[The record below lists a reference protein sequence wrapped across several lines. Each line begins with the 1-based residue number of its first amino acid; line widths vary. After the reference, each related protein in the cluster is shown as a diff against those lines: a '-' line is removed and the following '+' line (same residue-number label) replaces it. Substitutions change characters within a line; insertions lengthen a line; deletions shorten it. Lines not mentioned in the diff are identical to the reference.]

1 MESLGDILRRLQQR
15 NFSNV
20 AAVPEWVQQLDAEAA
35 DAEVCPTCGGQ
46 GWVRRDVPV
55 GHPDFGR
62 AFPCLCQVQRSE
74 TNRLARL
81 QRYSNLGV
89 LHAVTFETLAPS
101 GPGVGPEAHARY
113 DAALRAALGFAAQPA
128 GSLLLTGG
136 HGTGKTCLAA
146 AAANRLM
153 AQAHPVLFTF
163 VPDLLDQLR
172 GGYAD
177 DAALSHDELFEQV
190 KNVPVLILDDIG
202 AHNGT
207 PWAEEKLFQVVNH
220 RYLNGLPTILTS
232 GVPLERLDGRLQSKL
247 TDPRNA
253 LVIDLGG
260 ATGAKTVSL
269 GGIPSAMLRDMT
281 FDSFEPQGRAR
292 TREDRETLAAALYAS
307 RAFSQEPDG
316 WLVLVGGPGCG
327 KTHLAVAVA
336 NEQLTRGGDV
346 FFAFVP
352 DLLDHLRYTFSP
364 DSRVTY
370 DELFDRIKQAPLL
383 IMDDLGAES
392 STSWADEKLYQ
403 IIVHRHNARLPTII
417 TMRALPS
424 GPGDPIASRLNDA
437 RLVTEVPITAPDYR
451 QTGRARQERRRDVL

>member
-1 MESLGDILRRLQQR
+1 M
-15 NFSNV
+15 
-20 AAVPEWVQQLDAEAA
+20 QQLDAESA
-35 DAEVCPTCGGQ
+35 DEDPCPTCGGQ

-62 AFPCLCQVQRSE
+62 AFPCLCQVQQSE
-74 TNRLARL
+74 ASRLTRL

-101 GPGVGPEAHARY
+101 GPGVGPEANARY
-113 DAALRAALGFAAQPA
+113 DAALRAARSFAEAPV

-153 AQAHPVLFTF
+153 AEGHPVLFTF

-172 GGYAD
+172 GGFAD
-177 DAALSHDELFEQV
+177 DTALSHDELLEQV
-190 KNVPVLILDDIG
+190 KNVPVLVLDDIG

-220 RYLNGLPTILTS
+220 RYINGLPTVLTS
-232 GVPLERLDGRLQSKL
+232 AVPLERLDGRLQSKL

-253 LVIDLGG
+253 LVIDMGG
-260 ATGAKTVSL
+260 ATGARTMSL
-269 GGIPSAMLRDMT
+269 GGIPHAMLRDMT
-281 FDSFEPQGRAR
+281 FDSFQPEGRSR
-292 TREDRETLAAALYAS
+292 TREDRETLAAAVSAS
-307 RAFSQEPDG
+307 GAFAQEPDG

-336 NEQLTRGGDV
+336 NRQLERGGDV

-392 STSWADEKLYQ
+392 STPWADEKLYQ

-417 TMRALPS
+417 TMRSLPS
-424 GPGDPIASRLNDA
+424 GPADPVASRLNDA
-437 RLVTEVPITAPDYR
+437 RMVTEVPITAPDYR
-451 QTGRARQERRRDVL
+451 QTGRVRQERRRDV

>member
-1 MESLGDILRRLQQR
+1 M
-15 NFSNV
+15 
-20 AAVPEWVQQLDAEAA
+20 QQLDTEPAA
-35 DAEVCPTCGGQ
+35 VDVCPTCGGQ

-62 AFPCLCQVQRSE
+62 AFPCLCQVRRSE
-74 TNRLARL
+74 IDRLARL

-89 LHAVTFETLAPS
+89 LHAVTFETLAPG
-101 GPGVGPEAHARY
+101 GPGVGPEANARY
-113 DAALRAALGFAAQPA
+113 DAALRAAQSFAEQPM

-153 AQAHPVLFTF
+153 HQGHPVLFTF

-177 DAALSHDELFEQV
+177 DAELSHDELFEQV
-190 KNVPVLILDDIG
+190 KNIPVLILDDIG

-232 GVPLERLDGRLQSKL
+232 SVPLERLDGRLQSKL

-253 LVIDLGG
+253 LVIDMGG
-260 ATGAKTVSL
+260 ATTARTVSL
-269 GGIPSAMLRDMT
+269 GGIPHAMLREMT
-281 FDSFEPQGRAR
+281 FDSFEPEGRAR
-292 TREDRETLAAALYAS
+292 SRVDKETLAAALHAS
-307 RAFSQEPDG
+307 RAFSQGPEG

-336 NEQLTRGGDV
+336 NRHLEQGGDV

-383 IMDDLGAES
+383 IMDDLGSES
-392 STSWADEKLYQ
+392 STAWADEKLYQ

-417 TMRALPS
+417 TMRTLPS
-424 GPGDPIASRLNDA
+424 GPSDPVASRLNDA
-437 RLVTEVPITAPDYR
+437 RMVTEVPITAPDYR
-451 QTGRARQERRRDVL
+451 QTGRIRQERRRDV

>member
-1 MESLGDILRRLQQR
+1 M
-15 NFSNV
+15 
-20 AAVPEWVQQLDAEAA
+20 
-35 DAEVCPTCGGQ
+35 
-46 GWVRRDVPV
+46 RRDVPV

-62 AFPCLCQVQRSE
+62 AFPCLCQMQRSE
-74 TNRLARL
+74 TNRLVRL
-81 QRYSNLGV
+81 HRYSNLGV

-101 GPGVGPEAHARY
+101 GPGVGPEANARY
-113 DAALRAALGFAAQPA
+113 DAALRAAQAFAGQPV

-153 AQAHPVLFTF
+153 SQGHPVLFTF

-220 RYLNGLPTILTS
+220 RYLSGLPTVLTS
-232 GVPLERLDGRLQSKL
+232 AVPLERLDGRLQSKL

-253 LVIDLGG
+253 LVIDMGG
-260 ATGAKTVSL
+260 STGVRTVSL
-269 GGIPSAMLRDMT
+269 GGIPHAMLRDMT
-281 FDSFEPQGRAR
+281 FDSFESQGRSR
-292 TREDRETLAAALYAS
+292 TREDRETLAAALHAS
-307 RAFSQEPDG
+307 RAFAQGPDG

-336 NEQLTRGGDV
+336 NEQLTQGGDV

-417 TMRALPS
+417 TMRTLPS
-424 GPGDPIASRLNDA
+424 GPSDPVASRLNDA

-451 QTGRARQERRRDVL
+451 QTGRVRQEPRRDVRD

>member
-1 MESLGDILRRLQQR
+1 M
-15 NFSNV
+15 
-20 AAVPEWVQQLDAEAA
+20 
-35 DAEVCPTCGGQ
+35 
-46 GWVRRDVPV
+46 RRDVPV

-62 AFPCLCQVQRSE
+62 AFPCLCQAQQSGS
-74 TNRLARL
+74 NRLARL

-101 GPGVGPEAHARY
+101 GPGVGPEANARY
-113 DAALRAALGFAAQPA
+113 DAALRAAQAFAGGPT

-153 AQAHPVLFTF
+153 AEGRPVLFTF

-177 DAALSHDELFEQV
+177 DAELSHDEVFEQV
-190 KNVPVLILDDIG
+190 KNVAVLVLDDIG

-232 GVPLERLDGRLQSKL
+232 AVPLERLDGRLQSKL

-253 LVIDLGG
+253 LVIDMGG
-260 ATGAKTVSL
+260 ATAARTMSL
-269 GGIPSAMLRDMT
+269 GGIPHAMLQGMT

-292 TREDRETLAAALYAS
+292 TREDRETLAAALHAS
-307 RAFSQEPDG
+307 RAFAQEPDG

-336 NEQLTRGGDV
+336 NQQLAQGGDV

-392 STSWADEKLYQ
+392 STPWADEKLYQ
-403 IIVHRHNARLPTII
+403 IIVHRHNARFPTVI

-424 GPGDPIASRLNDA
+424 GHADPVASRLNDA
-437 RLVTEVPITAPDYR
+437 RMVTEVPITSPDYR
-451 QTGRARQERRRDVL
+451 QTGRVRQERRRDVS

>member
-1 MESLGDILRRLQQR
+1 M
-15 NFSNV
+15 
-20 AAVPEWVQQLDAEAA
+20 
-35 DAEVCPTCGGQ
+35 
-46 GWVRRDVPV
+46 RRDVPV

-62 AFPCLCQVQRSE
+62 AFPCLCQVQRSDA
-74 TNRLARL
+74 NRLVRL

-89 LHAVTFETLAPS
+89 LHAVTFETLAQS
-101 GPGVGPEAHARY
+101 GPGVGPEANARY
-113 DAALRAALGFAAQPA
+113 DAALRTARSFAEEPA
-128 GSLLLTGG
+128 GSLLLAGG

-153 AQAHPVLFTF
+153 AQGRPVLFTF

-172 GGYAD
+172 GGFGD

-190 KNVPVLILDDIG
+190 KNVPVLVLDDIG

-220 RYLNGLPTILTS
+220 RYLSGLPTILTS
-232 GVPLERLDGRLQSKL
+232 AVSLERLDGRLQSKL

-253 LVIDLGG
+253 LVIDMGG
-260 ATGAKTVSL
+260 STGAKTVSL
-269 GGIPSAMLRDMT
+269 GGIPHAMLRGMT
-281 FDSFEPQGRAR
+281 FDSFQPEGRAR
-292 TREDRETLAAALYAS
+292 TKEDRETLAAALYAS
-307 RAFSQEPDG
+307 RAFAQEPGG

-336 NEQLTRGGDV
+336 NRQLERGGDV

-383 IMDDLGAES
+383 VMDDLGAES

-403 IIVHRHNARLPTII
+403 IIVHRHNARLPTVI
-417 TMRALPS
+417 TMRVLPS
-424 GPGDPIASRLNDA
+424 GPADPVASRLNDA
-437 RLVTEVPITAPDYR
+437 RMVTEVPITAPDYR
-451 QTGRARQERRRDVL
+451 QTGRVRQERRRDARD

>member
-1 MESLGDILRRLQQR
+1 M
-15 NFSNV
+15 
-20 AAVPEWVQQLDAEAA
+20 
-35 DAEVCPTCGGQ
+35 
-46 GWVRRDVPV
+46 RRDVPV

-62 AFPCLCQVQRSE
+62 AFPCLCQLRRSE
-74 TNRLARL
+74 ADRLVRL
-81 QRYSNLGV
+81 QRYSNLGI
-89 LHAVTFETLAPS
+89 LREVTFEKLSPT
-101 GPGVGPEAHARY
+101 GPGVGPEANARY
-113 DAALRAALGFAAQPA
+113 DAALRAARAFAEEPV

-146 AAANRLM
+146 AAANRLI
-153 AQAHPVLFTF
+153 QQGRPVLFTF

-190 KNVPVLILDDIG
+190 KNVPALILDDIG

-220 RYLNGLPTILTS
+220 RYLSGLPTVLTS
-232 GVPLERLDGRLQSKL
+232 AVPLERLDGRLQSKL

-253 LVIDLGG
+253 LVIDMGG
-260 ATGAKTVSL
+260 STSVKTVSL
-269 GGIPSAMLRDMT
+269 GGIPHAMLRDMT
-281 FDSFEPQGRAR
+281 FDSFQPEGRAR
-292 TREDRETLAAALYAS
+292 TREDRETLAAALHAS
-307 RAFSQEPDG
+307 RAFAQEPDG

-336 NEQLTRGGDV
+336 NRQLAQGGDV

-383 IMDDLGAES
+383 VMDDLGAES

-403 IIVHRHNARLPTII
+403 IIVHRHNARLPTVI

-424 GPGDPIASRLNDA
+424 GPADPVASRLNDG

-451 QTGRARQERRRDVL
+451 QTGRVRQERRRDVS

>member
-1 MESLGDILRRLQQR
+1 M
-15 NFSNV
+15 
-20 AAVPEWVQQLDAEAA
+20 
-35 DAEVCPTCGGQ
+35 
-46 GWVRRDVPV
+46 RRDVPV

-62 AFPCLCQVQRSE
+62 AFPCLCQVRQSE
-74 TNRLARL
+74 TDRLGRL

-101 GPGVGPEAHARY
+101 GPGVGPEANARY
-113 DAALRAALGFAAQPA
+113 DAALRAARSFAGEPA

-146 AAANRLM
+146 AVANRLM
-153 AQAHPVLFTF
+153 GQGRPILFAF

-172 GGYAD
+172 GGYGD
-177 DAALSHDELFEQV
+177 DSALSHEELFEQV
-190 KNVPVLILDDIG
+190 KNVPALVLDDIG

-220 RYLNGLPTILTS
+220 RYLNGLPTVLTS
-232 GVPLERLDGRLQSKL
+232 AVPLERLDGRLQSKL

-253 LVIDLGG
+253 TVIDMGG
-260 ATGAKTVSL
+260 ATAVKTLGL
-269 GGIPSAMLRDMT
+269 GGIPHTMLQDMT
-281 FDSFEPQGRAR
+281 FDSFEPLGRAR
-292 TREDRETLAAALYAS
+292 TREDRETLAAAVSAS
-307 RAFSQEPDG
+307 RAFAQEPDG
-316 WLVLVGGPGCG
+316 WLVLIGGPGCG

-336 NEQLTRGGDV
+336 NEQLALGGDV
-346 FFAFVP
+346 FFASAS

-383 IMDDLGAES
+383 ILDDLGRAS
-392 STSWADEKLYQ
+392 ATAWANEKLYQ

-417 TMRALPS
+417 TMLTPEPGPADRDALS
-424 GPGDPIASRLNDA
+424 DRIASRLSDN

-451 QTGRARQERRRDVL
+451 HTGRVRQERRRDVS

>member
-1 MESLGDILRRLQQR
+1 ME
-15 NFSNV
+15 
-20 AAVPEWVQQLDAEAA
+20 QLDAEFTGVEA
-35 DAEVCPTCGGQ
+35 CPTCGGQ

-62 AFPCLCQVQRSE
+62 AFPCLCQMQRSE
-74 TNRLARL
+74 TSRLARL

-101 GPGVGPEAHARY
+101 GPGIGPEANARY
-113 DAALRAALGFAAQPA
+113 DAALRAAQAFVEQPA

-153 AQAHPVLFTF
+153 AQGHPVLFTF

-177 DAALSHDELFEQV
+177 DSALPHDELLEQV
-190 KNVPVLILDDIG
+190 KNVPVLVLDDIG

-220 RYLNGLPTILTS
+220 RYLNGLPTVLTS
-232 GVPLERLDGRLQSKL
+232 AVPLERLDGRLQSKL
-247 TDPRNA
+247 TDPRTA
-253 LVIDLGG
+253 RAIDMGG
-260 ATGAKTVSL
+260 SVGAKTANL
-269 GGIPSAMLRDMT
+269 GSIPGAMLRDMT
-281 FDSFEPQGRAR
+281 FPSFEPKGRDRMRMDSEGLAL

-307 RAFSQEPDG
+307 RAFAEDPDG
-316 WLVLVGGPGCG
+316 WLLLIGGPGCG

-336 NEQLTRGGDV
+336 NQQLAQGNNV
-346 FFAFVP
+346 FFASAS
-352 DLLDHLRYTFSP
+352 DILDHLRYTFGP

-370 DELFDRIKQAPLL
+370 DEMFDRIKQAPLL
-383 IMDDLGAES
+383 ILDDLGRASATE
-392 STSWADEKLYQ
+392 WANEKLYQ

-417 TMRALPS
+417 TMQTPKEGPANRDALS
-424 GPGDPIASRLNDA
+424 DRIASRLSDN
-437 RLVTEVPITAPDYR
+437 RIVTEVPITAPDYR
-451 QTGRARQERRRDVL
+451 QTGRDRREPRKYRDL

>member
-1 MESLGDILRRLQQR
+1 M
-15 NFSNV
+15 
-20 AAVPEWVQQLDAEAA
+20 
-35 DAEVCPTCGGQ
+35 
-46 GWVRRDVPV
+46 RRDLPV
-55 GHPDFGR
+55 VHPDFGR
-62 AFPCLCQVQRSE
+62 AFPCLCRIQRSE
-74 TNRLARL
+74 RDRLARL

-89 LHAVTFETLAPS
+89 LHNVTFETLAPT
-101 GPGVGPEAHARY
+101 GPGVGPEANARY
-113 DAALRAALGFAAQPA
+113 DAALRAAQAFSEKPL

-153 AQAHPVLFTF
+153 AQGHPVLFTF

-190 KNVPVLILDDIG
+190 KNVPALILDDIG

-220 RYLNGLPTILTS
+220 RYLSGLPTILTS
-232 GVPLERLDGRLQSKL
+232 AVPLERLDGRLQSKL

-260 ATGAKTVSL
+260 ATGAKTVNL

-292 TREDRETLAAALYAS
+292 TREDRETLAAALSAS
-307 RAFSQEPDG
+307 KAFAREPDG
-316 WLVLVGGPGCG
+316 WLVLIGGPGCG

-336 NEQLTRGGDV
+336 NQQLAQGGDV
-346 FFAFVP
+346 LFASGS

-370 DELFDRIKQAPLL
+370 DELFDRIKQAQLL
-383 IMDDLGAES
+383 ILDDLGRAS
-392 STSWADEKLYQ
+392 ATAWANEKLYQ
-403 IIVHRHNARLPTII
+403 IIVHRHNARLPTVI
-417 TMRALPS
+417 TMLTPEESPAGRDALS
-424 GPGDPIASRLNDA
+424 DRIASRLSDN

-451 QTGRARQERRRDVL
+451 QTGRIRQEPRRDVRD

>member
-1 MESLGDILRRLQQR
+1 M
-15 NFSNV
+15 
-20 AAVPEWVQQLDAEAA
+20 
-35 DAEVCPTCGGQ
+35 
-46 GWVRRDVPV
+46 RRDVPV

-62 AFPCLCQVQRSE
+62 AFPCLCQMQRSE

-101 GPGVGPEAHARY
+101 GPGVGPEANARY
-113 DAALRAALGFAAQPA
+113 DAALRAAQAFAGQPV

-153 AQAHPVLFTF
+153 SQGHPVLFTF

-220 RYLNGLPTILTS
+220 RYLSGLPTVLTS
-232 GVPLERLDGRLQSKL
+232 AVPLERLDGRLQSKL

-253 LVIDLGG
+253 LVIDMGG
-260 ATGAKTVSL
+260 STGARTVSL
-269 GGIPSAMLRDMT
+269 GGIPHAMLRDMT
-281 FDSFEPQGRAR
+281 FDSFEPQGRSR
-292 TREDRETLAAALYAS
+292 TREDRETLAAALHAS
-307 RAFSQEPDG
+307 RAFAQGPDG

-336 NEQLTRGGDV
+336 NEQLTQGGDV

-417 TMRALPS
+417 TMRTLPS
-424 GPGDPIASRLNDA
+424 GPSDPVASRLNDA

-451 QTGRARQERRRDVL
+451 QTGRVRQEPRRDVRD

>member
-20 AAVPEWVQQLDAEAA
+20 AAAPEWVQQLDSETTDVEA
-35 DAEVCPTCGGQ
+35 CPTCGGQ

-62 AFPCLCQVQRSE
+62 AFPCLCQMQRSE

-101 GPGVGPEAHARY
+101 GPGVGPEANARY
-113 DAALRAALGFAAQPA
+113 DAALRAAQAFAGQPV

-153 AQAHPVLFTF
+153 SQGHPVLFTF

-220 RYLNGLPTILTS
+220 RYLSGLPTVLTS
-232 GVPLERLDGRLQSKL
+232 AVPLERLDGRLQSKL

-253 LVIDLGG
+253 LVIDMGG
-260 ATGAKTVSL
+260 STGEERSSL
-269 GGIPSAMLRDMT
+269 GGIPHAMLRDMT
-281 FDSFEPQGRAR
+281 FDSFEPQGRSR
-292 TREDRETLAAALYAS
+292 TRED
-307 RAFSQEPDG
+307 
-316 WLVLVGGPGCG
+316 
-327 KTHLAVAVA
+327 K
-336 NEQLTRGGDV
+336 
-346 FFAFVP
+346 
-352 DLLDHLRYTFSP
+352 
-364 DSRVTY
+364 
-370 DELFDRIKQAPLL
+370 
-383 IMDDLGAES
+383 
-392 STSWADEKLYQ
+392 
-403 IIVHRHNARLPTII
+403 
-417 TMRALPS
+417 
-424 GPGDPIASRLNDA
+424 
-437 RLVTEVPITAPDYR
+437 
-451 QTGRARQERRRDVL
+451 

>member
-1 MESLGDILRRLQQR
+1 MLTPAR
-15 NFSNV
+15 
-20 AAVPEWVQQLDAEAA
+20 P
-35 DAEVCPTCGGQ
+35 AEVRAGCVVTYLSATRISG
-46 GWVRRDVPV
+46 VPSLASARV
-55 GHPDFGR
+55 E
-62 AFPCLCQVQRSE
+62 RSE
-74 TNRLARL
+74 TNRVARL

-101 GPGVGPEAHARY
+101 GPGVGPEANARY
-113 DAALRAALGFAAQPA
+113 DAALRTARTFADAPA

-146 AAANRLM
+146 AAANFLM
-153 AQAHPVLFTF
+153 GQGHPVLFTF

-172 GGYAD
+172 GGYGD
-177 DAALSHDELFEQV
+177 DAALSHDELFDQV
-190 KNVPVLILDDIG
+190 KNVPVLVLDDIG

-207 PWAEEKLFQVVNH
+207 PWAEEKLFQVINH
-220 RYLNGLPTILTS
+220 RYLSGLPTVLTS
-232 GVPLERLDGRLQSKL
+232 AVPLERLDGRLQSKL

-253 LVIDLGG
+253 LVIDMGG

-269 GGIPSAMLRDMT
+269 GGIPHAMLRDMT
-281 FDSFEPQGRAR
+281 FDSFVPEGRAR
-292 TREDRETLAAALYAS
+292 TREDRETLAAALSAS
-307 RAFSQEPDG
+307 RSFADG

-336 NEQLTRGGDV
+336 NRQLEQGGDI

-392 STSWADEKLYQ
+392 STAWADEKLYQ

-417 TMRALPS
+417 TMRTLPS
-424 GPGDPIASRLNDA
+424 GPADPVASRLNDA
-437 RLVTEVPITAPDYR
+437 RMVTEVPITAPDYR
-451 QTGRARQERRRDVL
+451 QTGRARQEPRRDARS

>member
-1 MESLGDILRRLQQR
+1 M
-15 NFSNV
+15 
-20 AAVPEWVQQLDAEAA
+20 QQLDAEFA
-35 DAEVCPTCGGQ
+35 DTDACPTCGGH

-62 AFPCLCQVQRSE
+62 AFPCLCQVQRSDA
-74 TNRLARL
+74 NRLARL

-89 LHAVTFETLAPS
+89 LQSATFETLEPS
-101 GPGVGPEAHARY
+101 GPGVGPEANARY
-113 DAALRAALGFAAQPA
+113 DAALRAARAFAEAPD

-136 HGTGKTCLAA
+136 HGTGKTCLSA

-153 AQAHPVLFTF
+153 GQGHPVLFTF

-177 DAALSHDELFEQV
+177 DADLSHDEVFDQV
-190 KNVPVLILDDIG
+190 KNVPILVLDDIG

-220 RYLNGLPTILTS
+220 RYLNGLPTVLTS
-232 GVPLERLDGRLQSKL
+232 AVPLERLDGRLQSKL

-253 LVIDLGG
+253 RVIDMGG
-260 ATGAKTVSL
+260 SAGKQNLSL
-269 GGIPSAMLRDMT
+269 GGIPQAMLRDMT
-281 FDSFEPQGRAR
+281 FNSFEPLGRAR
-292 TREDRETLAAALYAS
+292 DRQGRETLAAALSAS
-307 RAFSQEPDG
+307 RSFAEEPQD
-316 WLVLVGGPGCG
+316 WLVIFGGPGCG

-336 NEQLTRGGDV
+336 NEQLARGGDV

-370 DELFDRIKQAPLL
+370 DELFDRVKQAPLL
-383 IMDDLGAES
+383 ILDDLGSES
-392 STSWADEKLYQ
+392 STPWAYEKLYQ
-403 IIVHRHNARLPTII
+403 IIVYRHNARLPTFV
-417 TMRALPS
+417 TMRDLPS
-424 GPGDPIASRLNDA
+424 GETDPVASRLSDT
-437 RLVTEVPITAPDYR
+437 RMVTMSPITAPDYR
-451 QTGRARQERRRDVL
+451 QATGNPQLKHRWSTPS

>member
-1 MESLGDILRRLQQR
+1 M
-15 NFSNV
+15 
-20 AAVPEWVQQLDAEAA
+20 QQLDAEVTE
-35 DAEVCPTCGGQ
+35 AEVCPTCGGQ

-55 GHPDFGR
+55 GDPDFGR

-89 LHAVTFETLAPS
+89 LHAVTFETLVPS
-101 GPGVGPEAHARY
+101 GPGVGPEANARY
-113 DAALRAALGFAAQPA
+113 DAALRAALAFAERPA

-153 AQAHPVLFTF
+153 AQGHPVLFTF

-281 FDSFEPQGRAR
+281 FHSFEPQGRAR
-292 TREDRETLAAALYAS
+292 TREDRETLAAALHAS

-424 GPGDPIASRLNDA
+424 GPADPIASRLNDA
-437 RLVTEVPITAPDYR
+437 RMVTEVPITAPDYR

>member
-1 MESLGDILRRLQQR
+1 M
-15 NFSNV
+15 
-20 AAVPEWVQQLDAEAA
+20 
-35 DAEVCPTCGGQ
+35 
-46 GWVRRDVPV
+46 RRDVPV

-62 AFPCLCQVQRSE
+62 AFPCLCQMQRSE

-101 GPGVGPEAHARY
+101 GPGVGPEANARY
-113 DAALRAALGFAAQPA
+113 DAALRAAQAFAGQPV

-153 AQAHPVLFTF
+153 SQGHPVLFTF

-220 RYLNGLPTILTS
+220 RYLSGLPTVLTS
-232 GVPLERLDGRLQSKL
+232 SVPLERLDGRLQSKL

-253 LVIDLGG
+253 LVIDMGG
-260 ATGAKTVSL
+260 STGARTVSL
-269 GGIPSAMLRDMT
+269 GGIPHAMLRDMT
-281 FDSFEPQGRAR
+281 FDSFEPQGRSR
-292 TREDRETLAAALYAS
+292 TREDRETLAAALHAS
-307 RAFSQEPDG
+307 RAFAQGPDG

-336 NEQLTRGGDV
+336 NEQLTQGEDV

-417 TMRALPS
+417 TMRTLPS
-424 GPGDPIASRLNDA
+424 GPSDPVASRLNDA

-451 QTGRARQERRRDVL
+451 QTGRVRQEPRRDVRD

>member
-1 MESLGDILRRLQQR
+1 M
-15 NFSNV
+15 
-20 AAVPEWVQQLDAEAA
+20 
-35 DAEVCPTCGGQ
+35 
-46 GWVRRDVPV
+46 RRDLPV
-55 GHPDFGR
+55 IHPDFGR
-62 AFPCLCQVQRSE
+62 AFPCLCQIQRSE
-74 TNRLARL
+74 TDRLARL

-89 LHAVTFETLAPS
+89 LHSVTFETLAPA
-101 GPGVGPEAHARY
+101 GPGVGPEANARY
-113 DAALRAALGFAAQPA
+113 DAALRAARAFAGAPD

-136 HGTGKTCLAA
+136 HGTGKTCLGA

-153 AQAHPVLFTF
+153 AQGHLVLFTF

-172 GGYAD
+172 GGYAY
-177 DAALSHDELFEQV
+177 DAELSHDEVFEQV
-190 KNVPVLILDDIG
+190 KNVSVLVLDDIG

-232 GVPLERLDGRLQSKL
+232 AIPLERLDGRLQSKL

-253 LVIDLGG
+253 LVIDMGG
-260 ATGAKTVSL
+260 ATGARTMSL
-269 GGIPSAMLRDMT
+269 GGIPHAMLSGMT
-281 FDSFEPQGRAR
+281 FDSFEPLGRAR

-307 RAFSQEPDG
+307 RAFAEEPDG

-336 NEQLTRGGDV
+336 NRQLAHGGDV

-383 IMDDLGAES
+383 IMDDLGSES

-403 IIVHRHNARLPTII
+403 IIVHRHNARLPTVI
-417 TMRALPS
+417 TMRTLPS
-424 GPGDPIASRLNDA
+424 GPADPVASRLNDA
-437 RLVTEVPITAPDYR
+437 RMVTEVPITAPDYR
-451 QTGRARQERRRDVL
+451 QTGRVRQEPRRDVS

>member
-1 MESLGDILRRLQQR
+1 M
-15 NFSNV
+15 
-20 AAVPEWVQQLDAEAA
+20 
-35 DAEVCPTCGGQ
+35 
-46 GWVRRDVPV
+46 
-55 GHPDFGR
+55 
-62 AFPCLCQVQRSE
+62 QRSE

-101 GPGVGPEAHARY
+101 GPGIGPEANARY
-113 DAALRAALGFAAQPA
+113 DAALRAAQAFAGKPT

-153 AQAHPVLFTF
+153 AEGHPVLFTF

-220 RYLNGLPTILTS
+220 RYLSGLPSILTS
-232 GVPLERLDGRLQSKL
+232 AVPLERLDGRLQSKL

-253 LVIDLGG
+253 LVIDMGG
-260 ATGAKTVSL
+260 STGARTVSL
-269 GGIPSAMLRDMT
+269 GGIPHAMLRDMT
-281 FDSFEPQGRAR
+281 FDAFEPQGRSR
-292 TREDRETLAAALYAS
+292 TREDRETLAAALHAS
-307 RAFSQEPDG
+307 RAFAQGPDG

-336 NEQLTRGGDV
+336 NEQLARGGDI

-417 TMRALPS
+417 TMRTLPS
-424 GPGDPIASRLNDA
+424 GPSDPVASRLNDA
-437 RLVTEVPITAPDYR
+437 RMVTEVPITAPDYR
-451 QTGRARQERRRDVL
+451 QTGRVRQERRRDVS